1 MANVWLA
8 KDGDNPTQGEKPSY
22 TLSLDDCTNKLGLAQ
37 EQFLSV
43 LSTVPK
49 FGEPGDPMADIRG
62 YQHVVVVVDE
72 DEAKD
77 HGWRPGFYRSPV
89 SPSRPSIALVPRASP
104 GTEAGCTPSQ
114 FCETD
119 PPP

>member
-8 KDGDNPTQGEKPSY
+8 KDGDSPTQGEKPSY
-22 TLSLDDCTNKLGLAQ
+22 TLSLDDCINKLGLAQ
-37 EQFLSV
+37 EQFLSD

-62 YQHVVVVVDE
+62 YQHVMVVVEE

-89 SPSRPSIALVPRASP
+89 SPQEAVDRLGPPRQP
-104 GTEAGCTPSQ
+104 WH
-114 FCETD
+114 
-119 PPP
+119 